1 MGQPLDDLLTLAER
15 TYVRMQAGELLGHCL
30 EQGDIKPFQ
39 ELVEQLVLAGSV
51 SLPVLREIHEEILA
65 LQSTLRQEG
74 LAVRHDLRQ
83 ALAGFGLNMPQL
95 LGRDFPE
102 MLWEVRSQRLRS
114 RIREA
119 ARGLS
124 GEDLRLVDQV
134 CSEAGDRA
142 VRIAT
147 RLGVLGSLEAAV
159 EDWLGSLAYQAARLE
174 SRSTPAPGPKRPQ

>member
-15 TYVRMQAGELLGHCL
+15 TYVRMQAGELIGHCL

-39 ELVEQLVLAGSV
+39 ELVEQLVLAGAV
-51 SLPVLREIHEEILA
+51 SLPVLREIREEILD

-83 ALAGFGLNMPQL
+83 ALTGFGRHMPQL
-95 LGRDFPE
+95 LGRDFPD
-102 MLWEVRSQRLRS
+102 MLWEVRSQRLQS
-114 RIREA
+114 RIHEA
-119 ARGLS
+119 ARDMS

-134 CSEAGDRA
+134 CKEAGERA

-147 RLGVLGSLEAAV
+147 RLGVLGHLEASV
-159 EDWLGSLAYQAARLE
+159 EDWLGSLAYQAVRVEDGLKPPPDA
-174 SRSTPAPGPKRPQ
+174 SRAH

>member
-15 TYVRMQAGELLGHCL
+15 TYVRMQAGELIGHCL
-30 EQGDIKPFQ
+30 EQGDTKPFQ
-39 ELVEQLVLAGSV
+39 ELVEQLVLAGAA
-51 SLPVLREIHEEILA
+51 SLPVLREIREEILA
-65 LQSTLRQEG
+65 LQSGLRQEG

-83 ALAGFGLNMPQL
+83 ALAGFGVNMPQL
-95 LGRDFPE
+95 LGRDFPD
-102 MLWEVRSQRLRS
+102 MLWEVRSRRLQD

-134 CSEAGDRA
+134 CREAGDRA

-147 RLGVLGSLEAAV
+147 RLGVLGHLEAAV
-159 EDWLGSLAYQAARLE
+159 EDWLGSLAYQAARLDE
-174 SRSTPAPGPKRPQ
+174 EAKPPPDASRTQ